1 MLTCYRTK
9 RYRPTL
15 YKATFNL
22 IIMMLLL
29 KQSWTYFSVY
39 LGHYH
44 HAVLLIIPLQLTW
57 KLKLDKATT

>member
-1 MLTCYRTK
+1 
-9 RYRPTL
+9 
-15 YKATFNL
+15 
-22 IIMMLLL
+22 MMLLL